1 MNAGARKI
9 VLAALGF
16 IALAVVFR
24 LTLLPAWITHRLKQ
38 VAAREWLTPLD
49 TGKRTEWNS
58 LLVTSRGGFLAER
71 VAYAHLKVHIHTG
84 VDLQNR
90 HRGGPG
96 EAVYA
101 VAKGKVHDVKIQ
113 AQGTRVTVR
122 HLLAN
127 GEIVYTS
134 YIHVGGVRARK
145 GRWVDSG
152 TVLARR
158 FNREE
163 LKKYG
168 DFYNHLHFQVHKARF
183 VAEHTV
189 NSKTREEVKER
200 FYDPKFIFNN
210 HLLDL
215 EPDWRQ
221 WVKDGIIPFW
231 TLVAILI

>member
-1 MNAGARKI
+1 MKFARKI
-9 VLAALGF
+9 PLFLLGALSG
-16 IALAVVFR
+16 LVVFR
-24 LTLLPAWITHRLKQ
+24 YVLLPAWITHRVQK
-38 VAAREWLTPLD
+38 VVAREWRTPLD
-49 TGKRTEWNS
+49 TGKRADWDS
-58 LLVTSRGGFLAER
+58 LIVTRRGGFLADR
-71 VAYAHLKVHIHTG
+71 TAYAHLRVHIHTG

-96 EAVYA
+96 EPVYA
-101 VAKGKVHDVKIQ
+101 VAKGKVHDVRIQ

-145 GRWVDSG
+145 GQWVDPA
-152 TVLARR
+152 TVIARR
-158 FNREE
+158 FDRDE

-168 DFYNHLHFQVHKARF
+168 QFYNHLHFQAHKARF
-183 VAEHTV
+183 VPEHTI
-189 NSKTREEVKER
+189 NTNTREEAKAR

-210 HLLDL
+210 HLQEL

-221 WVKDGIIPFW
+221 WVRDGIIPFW
-231 TLVAILI
+231 RLVALLV